1 MKVRLS
7 EAEIETIKA
16 VAREVFGEC
25 RLFIFGSRLRD
36 KKGGDIDIF
45 VIPKDR
51 RELFKKE
58 IRMASRLENILGKP
72 VDVVVSRNPDRDIEK
87 EATKGVEL

>member
-1 MKVRLS
+1 LKVRLS
-7 EAEIETIKA
+7 KSEIETIKA

-25 RLFIFGSRLRD
+25 RLFIFGSRLKN

-51 RELFKKE
+51 TDLLKKE
-58 IRMASRLENILGKP
+58 LRMASKLENILGKP
-72 VDVVVSRNPDRDIEK
+72 VDVVASRNPNRDIEK
-87 EATKGVEL
+87 EALKGIEI

>member
-1 MKVRLS
+1 MRVRLS
-7 EAEIETIKA
+7 KSEIETIKA

-25 RLFIFGSRLRD
+25 RLFIFGSRLKN

-51 RELFKKE
+51 TDLLKKE
-58 IRMASRLENILGKP
+58 LRMASRLENILGKP
-72 VDVVVSRNPDRDIEK
+72 VDVVASRNPNRDIEK
-87 EATKGVEL
+87 EALKGMEI

>member
-7 EAEIETIKA
+7 KSEIETIKT

-25 RLFIFGSRLRD
+25 RLFIFGSRLKN

-51 RELFKKE
+51 TDLLKKE
-58 IRMASRLENILGKP
+58 LRMASKLENILGKP
-72 VDVVVSRNPDRDIEK
+72 VDVVASRNPNRDIEK
-87 EATKGVEL
+87 EALKGIEI

>member
-7 EAEIETIKA
+7 RSEIETIKA

-36 KKGGDIDIF
+36 KRGGDIDIF
-45 VIPKDR
+45 VVPKDR
-51 RELFKKE
+51 TDLFKKE
-58 IRMASRLENILGKP
+58 ITMASKLENILGKP
-72 VDVVVSRNPDRDIEK
+72 VDVIVSRNLDRDIEK
-87 EATKGVEL
+87 EAIKGVEI